1 MRYLLDTCMFIYM
14 MDEQDVISRDV
25 DAILTDYDSV
35 LCMSVESLRELIVAY
50 RKKKLLSKKWHSEG
64 DLIRG
69 ILDSRIVLLPLKPE
83 HMLTYSQLRLKDDHD
98 DPSDHV
104 IIAQAITENIP
115 LISSDTRFPFYCA
128 QGLELIFNEK

>member
-50 RKKKLLSKKWHSEG
+50 RKKKLLSKKWHSEE

-69 ILDSRIVLLPLKPE
+69 ILDSRINLLPLKPE
-83 HMLTYSQLRLKDDHD
+83 HMLTYSQLQLKDGHD

-104 IIAQAITENIP
+104 IIAQAITEHIP
-115 LISSDTRFPFYCA
+115 LISSDTRFPFYRS
-128 QGLELIFNEK
+128 QGLDLVFNTK